1 MRRLWLRLSM
11 ALVGVVLLFLYAL
24 VALVGYQLLVSVF
37 ESSPDPIRIAFYF
50 AIATLVVGY
59 LSYRLGTEGL
69 LRDLDPVEITPT
81 DAPRLHA
88 RLESI
93 RPAFDVEDVT
103 LYAARLG
110 EPNAFAIGSSR
121 GGAIVIDIGLF
132 RRLSGAELEA
142 IVAHELAHLE
152 GNDGLIQTL
161 GYTAVRTVTGICYF
175 LLLPVGL
182 LVGGVFRA
190 TSWLRGQSP
199 RPFFTHLDVVQW
211 RTAQLVVLLLLL
223 LTLPLR
229 AHSRRR
235 EYAADDRAV
244 EATGNPI
251 ALARALVKIQRAATP
266 GWGPLSPLYIHG
278 DEEGSL
284 IRLLSTHPPMD
295 ARIERLVRRANRD
308 YRA

>member
-11 ALVGVVLLFLYAL
+11 ALVGVALLFLYAL
-24 VALVGYQLLVSVF
+24 VALTGYQLLVSVF
-37 ESSPDPIRIAFYF
+37 ERSPGPLRVAVYF

-59 LSYRLGTEGL
+59 LSYRLGTAGL
-69 LRDLDPVEITPT
+69 LRDLDAVEITST
-81 DAPRLHA
+81 GAPRLHA
-88 RLESI
+88 RLDTI
-93 RPAFDVEDVT
+93 RPAFDVENVT

-121 GGAIVIDIGLF
+121 GGAIIVDIGLF
-132 RRLSGAELEA
+132 RLLSGAELEA

-152 GNDGLIQTL
+152 GNDGLLQTL
-161 GYTAVRTVTGICYF
+161 GYTAVRTVTGICYV
-175 LLLPVGL
+175 LLLPIGL
-182 LVGGVFRA
+182 LVGGIFRA
-190 TSWLRGQSP
+190 VSWLRGQSP
-199 RPFFTHLDVVQW
+199 RPFFAHLALVQW
-211 RTAQLVVLLLLL
+211 RTAQLVVVLLLL

-251 ALARALVKIQRAATP
+251 ALARALVKIQRAAMP

-278 DEEGSL
+278 DERGAVGQ
-284 IRLLSTHPPMD
+284 LLSTHPPMD
-295 ARIERLVRRANRD
+295 ARIERLVRRANRY